1 VISDPLVNNDTQH
14 NDSSWQRD
22 IDRLMRKLEEPSK
35 RQTQIEETQTE
46 EEEEK
51 EVIEPIFLSETG
63 KNQQQTTSI
72 INKNN
77 FIKKIEVLY

>member
-1 VISDPLVNNDTQH
+1 LVHYDTQH